1 MHCEGKLKLWSNN
14 TIYCLIEVVTK
25 AGPEN
30 KCSLG
35 SKKYELVIRHSETM
49 GDNS

>member
-1 MHCEGKLKLWSNN
+1 MINN
-14 TIYCLIEVVTK
+14 LEPNQKTNAL
-25 AGPEN
+25 
-30 KCSLG
+30 SLG